1 MNKIQLVSKTRK
13 QKTHETRL
21 HLAST
26 PNGMDQMQLGT
37 WTVLRIYSLLY
48 STCMLHCTKMKFSVN
63 DFLSKYEKKKNTM
76 IKCFAKIVNG

>member
-63 DFLSKYEKKKNTM
+63 DFLSKYEKKKHNDKM
-76 IKCFAKIVNG
+76 FCKNS